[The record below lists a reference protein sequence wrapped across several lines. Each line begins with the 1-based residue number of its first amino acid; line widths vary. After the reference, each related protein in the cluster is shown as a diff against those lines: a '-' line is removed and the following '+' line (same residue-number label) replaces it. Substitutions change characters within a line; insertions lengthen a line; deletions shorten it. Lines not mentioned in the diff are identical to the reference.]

1 MARIRARQREQP
13 KASGGRSLAT
23 TKKAK
28 VGKRKRLSSAITS
41 KIAARKLE
49 AFLEA
54 SPVNKTDFAGKVGVT
69 PRTLLSFRR
78 TFKIKRETLGLIAN
92 EMGLTIEELTR
103 KD

>member
-1 MARIRARQREQP
+1 
-13 KASGGRSLAT
+13 
-23 TKKAK
+23 
-28 VGKRKRLSSAITS
+28 
-41 KIAARKLE
+41 
-49 AFLEA
+49 
-54 SPVNKTDFAGKVGVT
+54 VGVT